1 MLSQITQKGLGIFQK
16 EFMVYFL
23 AFSFFVIPEFR
34 REILD
39 LIGYRFDKNK
49 SMESEILMIL
59 FNWNIDFYEKL

>member
-1 MLSQITQKGLGIFQK
+1 
-16 EFMVYFL
+16 MVYFL
-23 AFSFFVIPEFR
+23 AFSFFVIPDFR